1 MEPEDLRASIPV
13 CDRGVYFNTGAS
25 GPAPR
30 HVIEATTDFLEHH
43 EYVAPVAEG
52 AYPAAFELFDET
64 REVVADFLGA
74 DSREVALTESTADGI
89 ARVAA
94 AIDWAPGDIVV
105 RTDLEHSAGVIPWW
119 NLREQGVE
127 VRVLETEA
135 GRVDLDA
142 LADAV
147 SDPDVRLLCLNS
159 ITWNYGTQ
167 LPIPDI
173 VEIAHDHDTLVLV
186 DAVQSPGQVP
196 VDVGEWG
203 ADFVAAAGHKWL
215 LGPWGAGFL
224 YVDRAVADRLTPGV
238 AGYRSVVDPSADDLE
253 LAAGAPRLEVGT
265 TSPAPYRGLIA
276 AIDTV
281 EAIGDDTITG
291 RIERLTDR
299 LKAGLGDRLLSP
311 RAYESGLVTFT
322 ADDPEGL
329 VDRLA
334 DEGIHIRSLPY
345 PDAVRASVHVFN
357 TAADVDALLDA
368 L

>member
-13 CDRGVYFNTGAS
+13 CERGIYFNTGAS

-43 EYVAPVAEG
+43 EYVAPVEEG
-52 AYPAAFELFDET
+52 AYPAAFETFDET

-74 DSREVALTESTADGI
+74 DPTEIALTDSTADGI

-94 AIDWAPGDIVV
+94 AVDWSPGDAVV

-119 NLREQGVE
+119 NLRDRGVE

-135 GRVDLDA
+135 GRLDLDA
-142 LADAV
+142 LTDAV
-147 SDPDVRLLCLNS
+147 ADPDARLLCLNS
-159 ITWNYGTQ
+159 ITWNYGTR
-167 LPIPDI
+167 LPIPEI
-173 VEIAHDHDTLVLV
+173 VDIAHDHDTLVLV
-186 DAVQSPGQVP
+186 DAVQSPGQAP
-196 VDVGEWG
+196 VDVREWG

-224 YVDRAVADRLTPGV
+224 YVDREVADGMTPGV
-238 AGYRSVVDPSADDLE
+238 VGYRSVADSGADELE
-253 LAAGAPRLEVGT
+253 LAAGARRFEVGT

-281 EAIGDDTITG
+281 EAVGYDTITS

-299 LKAGLGDRLLSP
+299 LKDGLGDRLLSP

-345 PDAVRASVHVFN
+345 PDAARASVHVFN

>member
-127 VRVLETEA
+127 VQVLETEA

>member
-1 MEPEDLRASIPV
+1 MRPEDLRAEIPALE
-13 CDRGVYFNTGAS
+13 RGVYFNTGAS

-30 HVIEATTDFLEHH
+30 RVVEAAGDFLEHH
-43 EYVAPVAEG
+43 EYVAPVEEG
-52 AYPAAFELFDET
+52 AYPAAFETFEET

-74 DSREVALTESTADGI
+74 DPAEIALTESTADGI

-94 AIDWAPGDIVV
+94 ALDWNPGDVVV
-105 RTDLEHSAGVIPWW
+105 RTDLEHSAGVVPWW
-119 NLREQGVE
+119 NLRDQGVE
-127 VRVLETEA
+127 VRVLDTEA
-135 GRVDLDA
+135 GRLDLDSVA
-142 LADAV
+142 EAVADA
-147 SDPDVRLLCLNS
+147 RLLCLNS
-159 ITWNYGTQ
+159 ITWNYGTR
-167 LPIPDI
+167 LPVAEI

-186 DAVQSPGQVP
+186 DGVQSPGQVP
-196 VDVGEWG
+196 VDVREWG

-224 YVDRAVADRLTPGV
+224 YVDRSVADGLTPGI
-238 AGYRSVVDPSADDLE
+238 ASYRSVADASADDLS
-253 LAAGAPRLEVGT
+253 LKAGAPRLEVGT
-265 TSPAPYRGLIA
+265 TSPAPYRGLIE

-281 EAIGDDTITG
+281 EALGYDTVTG

-311 RAYESGLVTFT
+311 RAYESGLVTFD

-329 VDRLA
+329 VERLA
-334 DEGIHIRSLPY
+334 DEGIHVRSLPY